1 MQRSTNTM
9 VEYSPGAN
17 VDYTPGQMAAGAT
30 AGVAVVVAAMV
41 AAAFPVATVA
51 AAAGA
56 VTAVVVRRVR
66 DRGPGARASR
76 PPDDGGAGTNP
87 VGAE

>member
-1 MQRSTNTM
+1 M
-9 VEYSPGAN
+9 VEYSPGTN

-30 AGVAVVVAAMV
+30 VSVAVVVAAMV

-66 DRGPGARASR
+66 DRGAGTRASR
-76 PPDDGGAGTNP
+76 PPDDGGTGTNP